1 MKKKDGRKKS
11 VARRRELALQRKEL
25 ARIKKLVEE
34 RVEKRVEREVAT
46 YREYMQLRLDSR
58 DAFINM
64 LCSNLPLAF
73 IEQSAKRADAVAKK
87 RPK

>member
-1 MKKKDGRKKS
+1 MRKKAGLKKKSEAQRKKL
-11 VARRRELALQRKEL
+11 RQEL
-25 ARIKKLVEE
+25 ARIRELIEQ
-34 RVEKRVEREVAT
+34 RVEKEVSN

-73 IEQSAKRADAVAKK
+73 IEQSAKRANAVAKK